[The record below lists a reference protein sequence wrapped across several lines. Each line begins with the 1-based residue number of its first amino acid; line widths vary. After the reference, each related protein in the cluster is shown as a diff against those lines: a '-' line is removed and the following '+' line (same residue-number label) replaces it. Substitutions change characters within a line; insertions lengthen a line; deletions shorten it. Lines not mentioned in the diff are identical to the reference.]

1 MADSNCTHD
10 CSSCGSACGDRTAPQ
25 DPHLPLGEG
34 SHIKQVIA
42 VMSGKGGVGKSSVTA
57 CLAAALRKTGKTVGV
72 LDADLTGPSIPKL
85 CGIRERAVPTPM
97 GIAPVETATGIKLM
111 SLNLLTAD
119 ETDPVIWRGPVIAGV
134 LQQFWQDV
142 AWGDLDVLLIDMPP
156 GTGDVAITVFQSL
169 PVDGIVMVTSP
180 QQLASMIVTKAVKM
194 ANEMKVPILGIIE
207 NFSGFKCPDCG
218 SVHAIF
224 GESHAGEIA
233 KQYGLTLLAKLPIDP
248 ALASAG
254 DQGKVEK
261 ADLAPF
267 TAILKQ
273 LKL

>member
-1 MADSNCTHD
+1 MADQNCTHD
-10 CSSCGSACGDRTAPQ
+10 CSSCGSSCSDRTAPQ
-25 DPHLPLGEG
+25 DLHIPLMEG
-34 SHIKQVIA
+34 SHIKKVIA

-57 CLAAALRKTGKTVGV
+57 CLAAALQRAGKKVGV

-85 CGIRERAVPTPM
+85 FGIHERAVATPM
-97 GIAPVETATGIKLM
+97 GIAPVETETGIKLM

-134 LQQFWQDV
+134 LQQFWKDV
-142 AWGDLDVLLIDMPP
+142 SWGELDVLLIDMPP

-169 PVDGIVMVTSP
+169 PVDGILMVTSP

-194 ANEMKVPILGIIE
+194 AQEMNVPILGLIE

-224 GESHAGEIA
+224 GQSHAGEIA
-233 KQYGLTLLAKLPIDP
+233 KQYDIPLLGQLPIDP
-248 ALASAG
+248 AIAEAG
-254 DQGKVEK
+254 DKGEVEK
-261 ADLAPF
+261 ADLSLF
-267 TAILKQ
+267 TKVAKAMAL
-273 LKL
+273 